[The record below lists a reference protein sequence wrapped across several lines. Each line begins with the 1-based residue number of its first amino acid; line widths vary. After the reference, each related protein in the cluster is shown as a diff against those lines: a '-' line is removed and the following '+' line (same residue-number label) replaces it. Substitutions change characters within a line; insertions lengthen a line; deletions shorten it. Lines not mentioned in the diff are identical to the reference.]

1 MAKKK
6 SVLPPTMCDVTDCM
20 RDAIYGFRQIVDTT
34 TSDGSSKVKT
44 FAQGISPSWCEA
56 HNAEQHP
63 LYLHLEGRYIKLQKV

>member
-34 TSDGSSKVKT
+34 TSDGSSKV
-44 FAQGISPSWCEA
+44 
-56 HNAEQHP
+56 
-63 LYLHLEGRYIKLQKV
+63 YHLVGVRRITQNNTLCIFI